1 MDVNNLLSR
10 LAGCKPLGRDRWH
23 AKCPAHDDKRPSLA
37 IRAMD
42 DGRILLHCFAGCSA
56 LDVLGTVGLEMT
68 DLFPEPLGE
77 HKPIRAPFSATDVLR
92 TMKTEALVLAI
103 VASDMASGLPISD
116 ADADRMALA
125 VGRIADAV
133 EFANA
138 L

>member
-1 MDVNNLLSR
+1 MDVNNLLAR
-10 LAGCKPLGRDRWH
+10 LSGCKPLGRDRWH

-37 IRAMD
+37 IRAVE

-56 LDVLGTVGLEMT
+56 LDVVEAVGLTMA

-77 HKPIRAPFSATDVLR
+77 FKPIRAPFSATDVLR

-103 VASDMASGLPISD
+103 VAGDIADNLPISP
-116 ADADRMALA
+116 ADAERVALA
-125 VGRIADAV
+125 AGRIADAV
-133 EFANA
+133 SYVNA